1 MKNYDFDVQF
11 TVSIKAESYEQAV
24 RIAAETFPDVH
35 GKTMFIVDTD
45 DYGFLPNQETI
56 DKMHEDKECS
66 CHNPNV
72 VNIDDYYEE
81 N

>member
-1 MKNYDFDVQF
+1 
-11 TVSIKAESYEQAV
+11 
-24 RIAAETFPDVH
+24 
-35 GKTMFIVDTD
+35 MFIVDTD

-56 DKMHEDKECS
+56 DKMHEEKECS

-81 N
+81 IKLYLVLLSHHGKKS